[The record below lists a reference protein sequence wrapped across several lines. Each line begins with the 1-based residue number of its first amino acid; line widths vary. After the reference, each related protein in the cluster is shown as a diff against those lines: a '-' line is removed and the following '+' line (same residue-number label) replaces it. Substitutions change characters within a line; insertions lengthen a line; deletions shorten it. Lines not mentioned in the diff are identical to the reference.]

1 MVISPTEDPS
11 LSEQSVTQRQLTAED
26 SISERVREPKNIAPN
41 TGSEISLFS
50 SKKTQKNTEKQRHK
64 HPYEQL
70 NRNIKCVEGVSLGVG
85 GEQEKGGKRML
96 PYCDVYNVLLCIK
109 RTHVF
114 GPKF

>member
-64 HPYEQL
+64 HP
-70 NRNIKCVEGVSLGVG
+70 
-85 GEQEKGGKRML
+85 
-96 PYCDVYNVLLCIK
+96 
-109 RTHVF
+109 
-114 GPKF
+114 